1 MRLESVLRTIWEE
14 PRGIKKAKRGKSAVG
29 GEMSCEDVQEDVK
42 CMIWIEVKVANE
54 ADHSTPV
61 RGGEEEWYCTVP
73 RFPDR

>member
-1 MRLESVLRTIWEE
+1 
-14 PRGIKKAKRGKSAVG
+14 
-29 GEMSCEDVQEDVK
+29 MSCEDVQEDVK

-61 RGGEEEWYCTVP
+61 RGGEEEWYCTAP